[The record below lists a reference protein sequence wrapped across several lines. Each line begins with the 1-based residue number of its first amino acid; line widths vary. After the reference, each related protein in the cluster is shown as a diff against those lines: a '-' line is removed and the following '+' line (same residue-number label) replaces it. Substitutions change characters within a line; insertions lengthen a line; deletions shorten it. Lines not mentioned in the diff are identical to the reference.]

1 MFFFRRS
8 YFHDWLADKP
18 IAQRPCSRCISTNK
32 EAACVDVQHKK
43 RGRPRLRDD
52 SQAKYEGARFGS
64 SVDAM
69 RRPLSS
75 AYGPGPSLG
84 MVYDDPLRR
93 TQSYR
98 VLKSQPAESIA
109 PRFPERGLASDANIY
124 PAPLSI
130 TTARIPEEPVAYLT
144 IGLEFSRASTSF
156 LNTIGRA
163 SVAGLKFLNVLV
175 AEERARASRLQQQAQ
190 EEQTRKEPAYLPPI
204 FNDRSETVM
213 QSLGFTAD
221 EVSRYPL
228 QWQDAFTFLGDDGQ
242 ARPIPIRAGLATRNS
257 IYFVVLLL
265 NRMPRPS
272 YPTPSPSIR
281 DMGGSFEPG
290 LGMYSQPTP
299 LSATF
304 DPRQSRLSDAGYDPR
319 QAGPPSGSL
328 HMLTARSPG
337 LSSAYGVSPS
347 RPDYPITPR
356 TYQTPRTDVHPA
368 GRPPPPPPQAAE
380 YQLPPLPRIR
390 SPPAG
395 SPSQQFEQPHAQ
407 QQQQQPPPP
416 PPQAYQTREERSRI
430 GIGGLL
436 EPPGPARSP

>member
-1 MFFFRRS
+1 
-8 YFHDWLADKP
+8 
-18 IAQRPCSRCISTNK
+18 
-32 EAACVDVQHKK
+32 VDVQHKK

-75 AYGPGPSLG
+75 SVYGPGPPLG

-98 VLKSQPAESIA
+98 VLKSQPAESLA

-130 TTARIPEEPVAYLT
+130 TTARVPEEPVAYLT
-144 IGLEFSRASTSF
+144 IGLEFSKASPSF
-156 LNTIGRA
+156 LSAIGR
-163 SVAGLKFLNVLV
+163 STVAGLKFLGVLV
-175 AEERARASRLQQQAQ
+175 AEERPRASRLQQQAQ

-204 FNDRSETVM
+204 FNERSEAVM

-228 QWQDAFTFLGDDGQ
+228 QWLDTFAFLGDDGQ
-242 ARPIPIRAGLATRNS
+242 PRSIPVRAGLATRDS
-257 IYFVVLLL
+257 IYFVVMLL
-265 NRMPRPS
+265 NRTPRPS

-290 LGMYSQPTP
+290 LQLYSQPTP

-304 DPRQSRLSDAGYDPR
+304 DPRQSRLGDPGFDLR
-319 QAGPPSGSL
+319 QGGPPSATL

-356 TYQTPRTDVHPA
+356 TYQAPTPRTEVHPVA
-368 GRPPPPPPQAAE
+368 GRPPQAAE

-395 SPSQQFEQPHAQ
+395 SSQQHDPSHTQQHPQHQHHHQQHQQQQQQ
-407 QQQQQPPPP
+407 QQQQQPQQPPP
-416 PPQAYQTREERSRI
+416 LPPYLAREERPPRL

-436 EPPGPARSP
+436 DQPGPAKSP